1 MTTNNRINRNTHP
14 MHHTLF
20 IIGLTFCLAPAM
32 AQSPATHSLEF
43 YKQQAREHNIT
54 LRTAANNLRQASEQR
69 KEALTDFF
77 PTVSATGLGFN
88 ANHDLVELNVAGMGM
103 GLLKNGISG
112 TVTAVQP
119 VFAGGRIVS
128 ENKLAKVGA
137 EARQIQMRTSQNE
150 VDLTTEQY
158 YWNIVKL
165 QENLKTI
172 SVVQSQLSRLDK
184 DVTAFVNA
192 GITTRNDLL
201 QVQLRENEV
210 EAGRIKVRNALH
222 VSRLL
227 LAQYTGLTDDS
238 CAVGQSIGL
247 DTLPDYPLALRTD
260 HDAAL
265 LRLPEYQ
272 LLEKDVEAKRLE
284 KKLETGKYLPSVG
297 IGAGYNYNDLTGS
310 GKQSGMVFATLSV
323 PISKWWG
330 GSHAIRRRSL
340 AVENA
345 IEQKDDNAQLL
356 KIRMENDWTEVD
368 NAYQQLRLSKKSIEQ
383 SAENLRLN
391 TDLYQAGTTTMTD
404 LMKAQT
410 QYQQSRDSY
419 VEAYVNLQLT
429 MTRYRQAVGL

>member
-1 MTTNNRINRNTHP
+1 MTTHNIQNLKARLLQP
-14 MHHTLF
+14 ALF
-20 IIGLTFCLAPAM
+20 IIGTLLCTTGAT
-32 AQSPATHSLEF
+32 AQTAGARSLEF
-43 YKQQAREHNIT
+43 YKQQAREHNIV
-54 LRTAANNLRQASEQR
+54 LRRADNNLRQAIEQHR
-69 KEALTDFF
+69 EALTDFF

-88 ANHDLVELNVAGMGM
+88 ANHNLVELNVAGMGM

-112 TVTAVQP
+112 TVTALQP
-119 VFAGGRIVS
+119 LFAGGRIVN

-137 EARQIQMRTSQNE
+137 EARQIQIRSSENE

-158 YWNIVKL
+158 YWNIVRL

-172 SVVQSQLSRLDK
+172 GVVQSQLSRLDK

-210 EAGRIKVRNALH
+210 EAGRIKVKNALH
-222 VSRLL
+222 VSHLL
-227 LAQYTGLTDDS
+227 LAQYTGLSGDS
-238 CAVGQSIGL
+238 CAVSQSIGL
-247 DTLPDYPLALRTD
+247 DTLPEYPLGLRTD

-265 LRLPEYQ
+265 LRLPEYR

-310 GKQSGMVFATLSV
+310 GRQSGMVFATLSV
-323 PISKWWG
+323 PISRWWG

-345 IEQKDDNAQLL
+345 IEEKDDNAQRL

-391 TDLYQAGTTTMTD
+391 TDLYRAGTTTMTD

-429 MTRYRQAVGL
+429 MTKYRQAVGL